1 MEAAST
7 EPPRAAEP
15 EPGGRAHRALV
26 PALIVL
32 AALIGFVAVFSIWA
46 NRQLLETD
54 NWVETSSEL
63 LEDEEIRTQL
73 ANFMVDELYANVD
86 VEAELATRLPPD
98 LQPLAGPAAAGI
110 RQLTDRVALEAL
122 ERPRIQALWEDI
134 NRATHEKL
142 VTVIEDDTGEPVV
155 LDLGD
160 IVSEVGAEAGIDIA
174 SKLPPDAG
182 QIEILPPDELTT
194 AQSVVNLIKK
204 LTILLTVL
212 SLLLMA
218 LAVYLAKGWRREALR
233 SVGIAFI
240 VIGVAIG
247 VARGLA
253 GDAVVEALA
262 STAAVEPAITDTYD
276 IGTRL
281 LSDGAGAMILY
292 GVFIFL
298 GAWLAGP
305 TGIAR
310 SVRRF
315 LAPLLNNRGA
325 AYTALLLLLLLLF
338 WWSPTEGFRRLPIA
352 ILIVVLFA
360 TGFEVLRRQTVREFP
375 GETWELASARLRDSA
390 RSIRGKG

>member
-1 MEAAST
+1 MEAAHT
-7 EPPRAAEP
+7 EPPRADEAN
-15 EPGGRAHRALV
+15 RRQRRVLV
-26 PALIVL
+26 TALIVL
-32 AALIGFVAVFSIWA
+32 ASLLAFISVFSIWA

-86 VEAELATRLPPD
+86 VQAELAARLPPD

-122 ERPRIQALWEDI
+122 ERPRIQSLWEDI

-155 LDLGD
+155 LDVGD
-160 IVSEVGAEAGIDIA
+160 IVSEVGAQAGIDIA
-174 SKLPPDAG
+174 SRLPPDAG
-182 QIEILPPDELTT
+182 QIEILPPDELTA
-194 AQSVVNLIKK
+194 AQDAVNLIEK
-204 LTILLTVL
+204 LTIFVTVL
-212 SLLLMA
+212 ALLLMA

-253 GDAVVEALA
+253 GDVVVEALA

-305 TGIAR
+305 TAIAR

-315 LAPLLNNRGA
+315 LAPLLNQRGA
-325 AYTALLLLLLLLF
+325 AYAALLLFLLLLF

-352 ILIVVLFA
+352 TLIVLGFA
-360 TGFEVLRRQTVREFP
+360 VGFEVLRRQVVREFP
-375 GETWELASARLRDSA
+375 DETWETASERLRA
-390 RSIRGKG
+390 GTRSIRGRG